1 MAERNLSIRLSVVD
15 GGKVKAE
22 LSEIGEKGER
32 SLKKIEAAATPAS
45 SGLKLLSS
53 AANDAKFQLQAATD
67 RLGMLGS
74 ILGKLGPAGLIA
86 GAGLAAV
93 GVGITAMVLPVANTA
108 DELANLA
115 QKTGVSVEA
124 LSALTYVAQMS
135 DTDLQGLVK
144 GLQRLSVAMFD
155 TQVQGEESSAALK
168 ALGVSA
174 VDASGQ
180 IRPTEQ
186 VLLDLADKFA
196 DMPDGADKAA
206 LAIKL
211 FGKEGMSLIPLL
223 NQGRAGITALM
234 EEAERFGL
242 VINSQTAQAAELL
255 NDNLDR
261 LRAMLEGVQRQIGAA
276 VIPVLADFTE
286 QVILAQGET
295 GSFSNELQRITSNR
309 EATLAFLESVASGL
323 AFIAESAVL
332 AKRVI
337 AQPFDSLS
345 VVGKDIETWFKT
357 DLLRSMKSMGYDPK
371 VIDAEIT
378 KLQTARDDYV
388 GAANDRLFNINQNPG
403 YVGRVQ
409 KFFDEQRR
417 TVRIMG
423 QKFVLDTEAQ
433 AKEVQAIYDKLL
445 PTLPRKPRPALDLS
459 GFEKPKPAEKLNEG
473 EAFLNQLRSRLTRTQ
488 DGEAAELRARALQI
502 EAKGYKGVAAE
513 AEQYIQVLEAIE
525 RQKEANKAFDAY
537 EKEEAASRKITEGLI
552 GSNRQRIEALQLQR
566 EMLDLT
572 DTERSVLQ
580 ARTDLE
586 KSAAAARKEANQI
599 EDAGLRAQTIQTIND
614 ALARQLPIV
623 EDLVRANAEYQRSFE
638 YGAKSALRTY
648 IDDATNA
655 AKRAQQ
661 VTTNAFRSMED
672 ALTKFVMTGKLD
684 FKSMADSIIADLVRI
699 QIQRSITLPLANWLG
714 SVLPRMGVGMGGG
727 TAGGS
732 TMPLGSS
739 DLMGTMANVA
749 HSGGVIGADALL
761 SRTVHPAIFAGAPR
775 FHTGGIVSGEV
786 PIIAQEGEVVFT
798 RGQMRALGGALGA
811 KSQPA
816 AVNVQVNVVNQAKG
830 VDARIEQQR
839 QPDGGLR
846 LDVFIEQIEGRMAR
860 AISQGTGIAPTL
872 ERRYGLNPAMGAVR

>member
-1 MAERNLSIRLSVVD
+1 MAERNLSIRLSVID

-74 ILGKLGPAGLIA
+74 VLGKLGPAGLLA
-86 GAGLAAV
+86 GASIAAL
-93 GVGITAMVLPVANTA
+93 GVGITALVMPVARVG
-108 DELANLA
+108 DEFFKLS

-124 LSALTYVAQMS
+124 LTALDYAAKLS
-135 DTDLQGLVK
+135 DVSTEGMTKALQK
-144 GLQRLSVAMFD
+144 LSVAMFD
-155 TQVQGEESSAALK
+155 TQINGVEGSAALR

-174 VDASGQ
+174 TDVNGQ

-186 VLLDLADKFA
+186 VLLDLADKFSA
-196 DMPDGADKAA
+196 MPDGADKAA
-206 LAIKL
+206 LAVKL
-211 FGKEGMSLIPLL
+211 FGKEGLSIIPFL

-234 EEAERFGL
+234 EEAQRLGL
-242 VINSQTAQAAELL
+242 VMSEDVARASEVF
-255 NDNLDR
+255 NDNLTR
-261 LRAMLEGVQRQIGAA
+261 LSAIFEGLQRQIGAA

-295 GSFSNELQRITSNR
+295 GSFTNELQRITANR

-371 VIDAEIT
+371 VIDAEIA

-388 GAANDRLFNINQNPG
+388 RAANDRLFNINQNPG
-403 YVGRVQ
+403 YVDRVQ
-409 KFFDEQRR
+409 KFFHEQRR
-417 TVRIMG
+417 TVRVMG

-433 AKEVQAIYDKLL
+433 AKEVQAIYDKFL
-445 PTLPRKPRPALDLS
+445 PTLPRKPRPSLDLS
-459 GFEKPKPAEKLNEG
+459 GFEKPKPAEKINEG
-473 EAFLNQLRSRLTRTQ
+473 EAFLNQLRARLTRTQ

-502 EAKGYKGVAAE
+502 EAKGYQGVAAQ

-525 RQKEANKAFDAY
+525 RQKEKDKAFDAF

-566 EMLDLT
+566 QMLDMT
-572 DTERSVLQ
+572 DADKAALQ

-586 KSAAAARKEANQI
+586 KAAAVARKEANQI
-599 EDAGLRAQTIQTIND
+599 EDPGLREQTIEAIND

-623 EDLVRANAEYQRSFE
+623 EDLVRANGEYQRSFE
-638 YGAKSALRTY
+638 YGAKSALRAY

-661 VTTNAFRSMED
+661 VTANAFKGMET
-672 ALTKFVMTGKLD
+672 ALTQFVMTGKLD
-684 FKSMADSIIADLVRI
+684 FKSLADSIISDLVRI
-699 QIQRSITLPLANWLG
+699 QIQRAITLPLANVMNGAMAGLDLG
-714 SVLPRMGVGMGGG
+714 SMWGSLFPSAQGNVFEGPALSAYRNTVVDRPTLFPFAQGAGFASVPRIGLMGEKPGSPGEAIMPLTRMRDGDLGVKVHG
-727 TAGGS
+727 GGS
-732 TMPLGSS
+732 T
-739 DLMGTMANVA
+739 
-749 HSGGVIGADALL
+749 VI
-761 SRTVHPAIFAGAPR
+761 
-775 FHTGGIVSGEV
+775 
-786 PIIAQEGEVVFT
+786 
-798 RGQMRALGGALGA
+798 
-811 KSQPA
+811 
-816 AVNVQVNVVNQAKG
+816 VNVIEAAGKG
-830 VDARIEQQR
+830 GQQQQR
-839 QPDGGLR
+839 TDSNGNQVI
-846 LDVFIEQIEGRMAR
+846 DVWVEQITAKVWGDVAR
-860 AISQGTGIAPTL
+860 GAGPGPGVLANT
-872 ERRYGLNPAMGAVR
+872 YGLNRVAGAY

>member
-74 ILGKLGPAGLIA
+74 VLGKLGPAGLIA
-86 GAGLAAV
+86 GASIAALGV
-93 GVGITAMVLPVANTA
+93 GVTALVMPVARVG
-108 DELANLA
+108 DEFYKLS
-115 QKTGVSVEA
+115 QKAGVSVEA
-124 LSALTYVAQMS
+124 LTALDYAANLSGVSAERLGKA
-135 DTDLQGLVK
+135 LQK
-144 GLQRLSVAMFD
+144 LSIAMFD
-155 TQVQGEESSAALK
+155 SQFGGAEGSKALK

-174 VDASGQ
+174 TDTAGQ
-180 IRPTEQ
+180 LRPAEK

-196 DMPDGADKAA
+196 NMPDGADKAA
-206 LAIKL
+206 LGMKL
-211 FGKEGMSLIPLL
+211 FGEEGIAMLPFL
-223 NQGRAGITALM
+223 NQGRAGIAALM
-234 EEAERFGL
+234 EEAQRLGL
-242 VINSQTAQAAELL
+242 VMSEDVARASEVF
-255 NDNLDR
+255 NDNLAR
-261 LRAMLEGVQRQIGAA
+261 MSAIFEGVQRQIGAA

-286 QVILAQGET
+286 RVILAQGET

-309 EATLAFLESVASGL
+309 EATLAFLEAIASGL

-357 DLLRSMKSMGYDPK
+357 ELLTFYKNYGFDAK
-371 VIDAEIT
+371 VIDAEIA
-378 KLQTARDDYV
+378 KLQGARDDYV
-388 GAANDRLFNINQNPG
+388 RAANDRLFNINQNPG
-403 YVGRVQ
+403 YVDRVA

-417 TVRIMG
+417 TVRVMG
-423 QKFVLDTEAQ
+423 QKFVLDTEVQ
-433 AKEVQAIYDKLL
+433 AKEVQAIYDKFL
-445 PTLPRKPRPALDLS
+445 PTLPRKASPALDLS
-459 GFEKPKPAEKLNEG
+459 GFQKPKPAEKINEG

-513 AEQYIQVLEAIE
+513 AEQYIQVLEAIQ
-525 RQKEANKAFDAY
+525 RQKEKDKAFDAF
-537 EKEEAASRKITEGLI
+537 EKESAASRKITEDLI
-552 GSNRQRIEALQLQR
+552 GANRQRIEALQLQR
-566 EMLDLT
+566 QMLDMT
-572 DTERSVLQ
+572 DGEKAALQ

-586 KSAAAARKEANQI
+586 KSATAARKEANQI
-599 EDAGLRAQTIQTIND
+599 EDAGLRAQTIQSIND

-623 EDLVRANAEYQRSFE
+623 EDLVRANAEYQSSFE

-684 FKSMADSIIADLVRI
+684 FKSLADSIIADLVRI

-714 SVLPRMGVGMGGG
+714 SVIPGMGGTSAG
-727 TAGGS
+727 TS
-732 TMPLGSS
+732 MPLGSG

-749 HSGGVIGADALL
+749 HSGGVIGSDALV
-761 SRTVHPAIFAGAPR
+761 SRPVNPGVFSGATR
-775 FHTGGIVSGEV
+775 FHTGGIVRGEV
-786 PIIAQEGEVVFT
+786 PIIAQEGEAVFT
-798 RGQMRALGGALGA
+798 RGQMRALGGALSA
-811 KSQPA
+811 RQPP
-816 AVNVQVNVVNQAKG
+816 AVNVQVNVVNKANG

>member
-1 MAERNLSIRLSVVD
+1 MAERNLSIRLSVID

-45 SGLKLLSS
+45 GGLKLLSS

-74 ILGKLGPAGLIA
+74 VLGKLGPAGLLVGASIA
-86 GAGLAAV
+86 AL
-93 GVGITAMVLPVANTA
+93 GVGITALVMPVARVG
-108 DELANLA
+108 DEFFKLS

-124 LSALTYVAQMS
+124 LTALDYAAKLS
-135 DTDLQGLVK
+135 DVSTEGMTKALQK
-144 GLQRLSVAMFD
+144 LSVAMFD
-155 TQVQGEESSAALK
+155 TQINGVEGSAALR

-174 VDASGQ
+174 TDVNGQ

-186 VLLDLADKFA
+186 VLLDLADKFSA
-196 DMPDGADKAA
+196 MPDGADKAA
-206 LAIKL
+206 LAVKL
-211 FGKEGMSLIPLL
+211 FGKEGLSIIPFL
-223 NQGRAGITALM
+223 NQGREGITALM
-234 EEAERFGL
+234 EEAQRLGL
-242 VINSQTAQAAELL
+242 VMSEDVARASEVF
-255 NDNLDR
+255 NDNLTR
-261 LRAMLEGVQRQIGAA
+261 LSAIFEGVQRQIGAA

-309 EATLAFLESVASGL
+309 EATLGFLESVASGL

-371 VIDAEIT
+371 VIDAEIA

-388 GAANDRLFNINQNPG
+388 RAANDRLFNINQNPG
-403 YVGRVQ
+403 YVDRVQ

-417 TVRIMG
+417 TVRVMG

-433 AKEVQAIYDKLL
+433 AKEVQAIYDKFL
-445 PTLPRKPRPALDLS
+445 PTLPRKPRPSLDLS
-459 GFEKPKPAEKLNEG
+459 GFEKPKPAEKINEG
-473 EAFLNQLRSRLTRTQ
+473 EAFLNQLRARLTRTQ

-502 EAKGYKGVAAE
+502 EAKGYQGVAAQ

-525 RQKEANKAFDAY
+525 RQKEKDKAFDAF

-566 EMLDLT
+566 QMLDMT
-572 DTERSVLQ
+572 DGEKAALQ

-586 KSAAAARKEANQI
+586 KAAAAARKEANQI
-599 EDAGLRAQTIQTIND
+599 EDPGLRAQTIEAIND

-623 EDLVRANAEYQRSFE
+623 EDLVRANGEYLRSFE
-638 YGAKSALRTY
+638 YGAKSALKSY

-661 VTTNAFRSMED
+661 VTANAFKGMES
-672 ALTKFVMTGKLD
+672 ALTQFVMTGKLD
-684 FKSMADSIIADLVRI
+684 FKSLADSIISDLVRI
-699 QIQRSITLPLANWLG
+699 QIQRTITLPLANVINGAMAGLDLG
-714 SVLPRMGVGMGGG
+714 SMWGSLFPSAQGNVFEGPVLSAYRNTVVDRPTLFPFAQGAGFASVPRIGLMGEKPGSPGEAIMPLTRMRDGDLGVKVHG
-727 TAGGS
+727 GGS
-732 TMPLGSS
+732 T
-739 DLMGTMANVA
+739 
-749 HSGGVIGADALL
+749 VI
-761 SRTVHPAIFAGAPR
+761 
-775 FHTGGIVSGEV
+775 
-786 PIIAQEGEVVFT
+786 
-798 RGQMRALGGALGA
+798 
-811 KSQPA
+811 
-816 AVNVQVNVVNQAKG
+816 VNVIEAAGKG
-830 VDARIEQQR
+830 GQQQQR
-839 QPDGGLR
+839 TDSNGNQVI
-846 LDVFIEQIEGRMAR
+846 DVWVEQITAKVWGDVAR
-860 AISQGTGIAPTL
+860 GAGPGPGVLANT
-872 ERRYGLNPAMGAVR
+872 YGLNRVAGAY

>member
-1 MAERNLSIRLSVVD
+1 MAERNLSIRLSVID

-45 SGLKLLSS
+45 GGLKLLSS

-74 ILGKLGPAGLIA
+74 VLGKLGPAGLLA
-86 GAGLAAV
+86 GASIAAL
-93 GVGITAMVLPVANTA
+93 GVGITALVMPVARVG
-108 DELANLA
+108 DEFFKLS

-124 LSALTYVAQMS
+124 LTALDYAAKLS
-135 DTDLQGLVK
+135 DVSTEGMTKALQK
-144 GLQRLSVAMFD
+144 LSVAMFD
-155 TQVQGEESSAALK
+155 TQINGVEGSAALR

-174 VDASGQ
+174 TDVNGQ

-186 VLLDLADKFA
+186 VLLDLAEKFSA
-196 DMPDGADKAA
+196 MPDGADKAA
-206 LAIKL
+206 LAVKL
-211 FGKEGMSLIPLL
+211 FGKEGLSIIPFL

-234 EEAERFGL
+234 EEAQRLGL
-242 VINSQTAQAAELL
+242 VMSEDVARASEVF
-255 NDNLDR
+255 NDNLTR
-261 LRAMLEGVQRQIGAA
+261 LSAIFEGVQRQIGAA

-295 GSFSNELQRITSNR
+295 GSFSNELQRITANR

-371 VIDAEIT
+371 VIDAEIA
-378 KLQTARDDYV
+378 KLQGARDDYV
-388 GAANDRLFNINQNPG
+388 RAANDRLFNINQNPG
-403 YVGRVQ
+403 YVDRVQ

-417 TVRIMG
+417 TVRVMG

-433 AKEVQAIYDKLL
+433 AKEVQAIYDKFL
-445 PTLPRKPRPALDLS
+445 PTLPRKPRPSLDLS
-459 GFEKPKPAEKLNEG
+459 GFEKPKPAEKINEG

-488 DGEAAELRARALQI
+488 EGEAAELRARALQI
-502 EAKGYKGVAAE
+502 EAKGYQGVAAQ

-525 RQKEANKAFDAY
+525 RQKEKDKAFDAF

-566 EMLDLT
+566 QMLDMT
-572 DTERSVLQ
+572 DAEKAALQ

-586 KSAAAARKEANQI
+586 KAAATARKEANQI
-599 EDAGLRAQTIQTIND
+599 EDPGLRAQTIAAIND
-614 ALARQLPIV
+614 ALARQLPIL
-623 EDLVRANAEYQRSFE
+623 EDLVRANGEYQRSFE
-638 YGAKSALRTY
+638 YGTKSALRTY

-661 VTTNAFRSMED
+661 VTANAFKGMET
-672 ALTKFVMTGKLD
+672 ALTQFVMTGKLD
-684 FKSMADSIIADLVRI
+684 FKSLADSIISDLVRI
-699 QIQRSITLPLANWLG
+699 QIQRAITLPLANVMNGAMAGLDLG
-714 SVLPRMGVGMGGG
+714 SMWGSLFPSAQGNVFEGPALSAYRNTVVDRPTLFPFAQGAGFASVPRIGLMGEKPGSPGEAIMPLTRMRDGDLGVKVHG
-727 TAGGS
+727 GGS
-732 TMPLGSS
+732 T
-739 DLMGTMANVA
+739 
-749 HSGGVIGADALL
+749 VI
-761 SRTVHPAIFAGAPR
+761 
-775 FHTGGIVSGEV
+775 
-786 PIIAQEGEVVFT
+786 
-798 RGQMRALGGALGA
+798 
-811 KSQPA
+811 
-816 AVNVQVNVVNQAKG
+816 VNVIEAAGKG
-830 VDARIEQQR
+830 GQQQQR
-839 QPDGGLR
+839 TDSNGNQVI
-846 LDVFIEQIEGRMAR
+846 DVWVEQITAKVWGDVAR
-860 AISQGTGIAPTL
+860 GAGPGPGVLANT
-872 ERRYGLNPAMGAVR
+872 YGLNRVAGAY

>member
-32 SLKKIEAAATPAS
+32 SLKKIEAASTPAS

-74 ILGKLGPAGLIA
+74 VLGKLGPAGLLA
-86 GAGLAAV
+86 GASIAAL
-93 GVGITAMVLPVANTA
+93 GVGITALVMPVARVG
-108 DELANLA
+108 DEFFKLS
-115 QKTGVSVEA
+115 QKAGVSVEA
-124 LSALTYVAQMS
+124 LTALDYAANLSGVTAERLGKA
-135 DTDLQGLVK
+135 LQK
-144 GLQRLSVAMFD
+144 LSIAMFD
-155 TQVQGEESSAALK
+155 SQFGGAEGSKALK

-174 VDASGQ
+174 TDTAGQ
-180 IRPTEQ
+180 LRPTEQ

-196 DMPDGADKAA
+196 RMPDGADKAA
-206 LAIKL
+206 LGIKL
-211 FGKEGMSLIPLL
+211 FGEEGIALLPFL

-234 EEAERFGL
+234 DEAQRLGL
-242 VINSQTAQAAELL
+242 VMSEDVARASEVF
-255 NDNLDR
+255 NDNLAR
-261 LRAMLEGVQRQIGAA
+261 MSAIFEGVQRQIGAA

-337 AQPFDSLS
+337 AQPFNSLS

-357 DLLRSMKSMGYDPK
+357 EVLKSAKNYGFNAQA
-371 VIDAEIT
+371 VDAEIT
-378 KLQTARDDYV
+378 KLKAARDDYV
-388 GAANDRLFNINQNPG
+388 RSANDRLFNINQNPG
-403 YVGRVQ
+403 YVDRVQ

-417 TVRIMG
+417 TVRVMG

-445 PTLPRKPRPALDLS
+445 PTLPRPARAPLSLDLT

-473 EAFLNQLRSRLTRTQ
+473 EAFLNQLRARLTRTQ

-502 EAKGYKGVAAE
+502 EAKGYQGVAAD

-525 RQKEANKAFDAY
+525 RQKEANKAFDAF

-552 GSNRQRIEALQLQR
+552 GNNRQRIEALQLQR
-566 EMLDLT
+566 EMLDLSDT
-572 DTERSVLQ
+572 DRAILQ

-586 KSAAAARKEANQI
+586 KAAAAARKEANQL
-599 EDAGLRAQTIQTIND
+599 EDAGLRVQTIEAIND

-638 YGAKSALRTY
+638 YGAKSALKSY

-661 VTTNAFRSMED
+661 VTVNAFRSMED
-672 ALTKFVMTGKLD
+672 ALTRFVMTGKLD
-684 FKSMADSIIADLVRI
+684 FRSLADSIVADLVRI
-699 QIQRSITLPLANWLG
+699 QIQRAITLPLANWLG
-714 SVLPRMGVGMGGG
+714 SVIPGMGSAS
-727 TAGGS
+727 TGS
-732 TMPLGSS
+732 AFPAGSS

-749 HSGGVIGADALL
+749 HSGGVIGTDALTTR
-761 SRTVHPAIFAGAPR
+761 SVHPALFTNAPR
-775 FHTGGIVSGEV
+775 FHTGGIVRGEV
-786 PIIAQEGEVVFT
+786 PIIAQEGEAVFT
-798 RGQMRALGGALGA
+798 RGQMRALGGALSA
-811 KSQPA
+811 RQQPP
-816 AVNVQVNVVNQAKG
+816 AVNVQVNVVNKANG

-872 ERRYGLNPAMGAVR
+872 ERRYGLNPAMGALR

>member
-74 ILGKLGPAGLIA
+74 VLGKLGPAGLIA

-93 GVGITAMVLPVANTA
+93 GIGITALVLPVANTA

-155 TQVQGEESSAALK
+155 TQVQGEEGSAALK

-196 DMPDGADKAA
+196 NMPDGADKAA

-295 GSFSNELQRITSNR
+295 GSFSNELQRITANR

-371 VIDAEIT
+371 VIDAEIA
-378 KLQTARDDYV
+378 KLKTARDDYV
-388 GAANDRLFNINQNPG
+388 RVANDRLFNINQYPG
-403 YVGRVQ
+403 YVDRVQ

-417 TVRIMG
+417 TVRVMG

-433 AKEVQAIYDKLL
+433 AKEVQAVYDKFL
-445 PTLPRKPRPALDLS
+445 PTLPRKPRPSLDLS
-459 GFEKPKPAEKLNEG
+459 GFEKPQPAEKLNEG
-473 EAFLNQLRSRLTRTQ
+473 EAFLNQLRARLTRTQ

-502 EAKGYKGVAAE
+502 EAKGYQGVAAQ

-525 RQKEANKAFDAY
+525 RQKEKDKAFDAY
-537 EKEEAASRKITEGLI
+537 EKEETSSRKITEGLI

-566 EMLDLT
+566 QMLDMT
-572 DTERSVLQ
+572 DGEKAALQ

-586 KSAAAARKEANQI
+586 KAVAAARKEANQI
-599 EDAGLRAQTIQTIND
+599 EDPGLRAQTIAAIND

-623 EDLVRANAEYQRSFE
+623 EDLVRANGEYQRSFE

-661 VTTNAFRSMED
+661 VTANAFKGMES
-672 ALTKFVMTGKLD
+672 ALTQFVMTGKLD
-684 FKSMADSIIADLVRI
+684 FKSLADSIISDLVRI
-699 QIQRSITLPLANWLG
+699 QIQRSITLPLANAMNGAMAGLDLG
-714 SVLPRMGVGMGGG
+714 SMWGSLFPSAQGNVFEGPALSAYRNKVVDRPTLFPFAQGAGFASVPRIGLMGEKPGSPGEAIMPLTRMRDGDLGVKVHG
-727 TAGGS
+727 GGS
-732 TMPLGSS
+732 T
-739 DLMGTMANVA
+739 
-749 HSGGVIGADALL
+749 VI
-761 SRTVHPAIFAGAPR
+761 
-775 FHTGGIVSGEV
+775 
-786 PIIAQEGEVVFT
+786 
-798 RGQMRALGGALGA
+798 
-811 KSQPA
+811 
-816 AVNVQVNVVNQAKG
+816 VNVIEAAGKG
-830 VDARIEQQR
+830 GQQQQR
-839 QPDGGLR
+839 TDSNGNQVI
-846 LDVFIEQIEGRMAR
+846 DVWVEQITAKVWGDVAR
-860 AISQGTGIAPTL
+860 GAGPGPGVLANT
-872 ERRYGLNPAMGAVR
+872 YGLNRVAGAY

>member
-1 MAERNLSIRLSVVD
+1 MAERNLSIRLSVID

-74 ILGKLGPAGLIA
+74 VLGKLGPAGLIA
-86 GAGLAAV
+86 GASIAAL
-93 GVGITAMVLPVANTA
+93 GVGITALVMPVARVG
-108 DELANLA
+108 DEFFKLS

-124 LSALTYVAQMS
+124 LTALDYAAKLS
-135 DTDLQGLVK
+135 DVSTEGMTKALQK
-144 GLQRLSVAMFD
+144 LSVAMFD
-155 TQVQGEESSAALK
+155 TQINGVEGSAALR

-174 VDASGQ
+174 TDVNGQ

-186 VLLDLADKFA
+186 VLLDLADKFSA
-196 DMPDGADKAA
+196 MPDGADKAA
-206 LAIKL
+206 LAVKL
-211 FGKEGMSLIPLL
+211 FGKEGLSIIPFL

-234 EEAERFGL
+234 EEAQRLGL
-242 VINSQTAQAAELL
+242 VMSEDVARASEVF
-255 NDNLDR
+255 NDNLTR
-261 LRAMLEGVQRQIGAA
+261 LSAIFEGVQRQIGAA

-295 GSFSNELQRITSNR
+295 DSFSNELQRITANR

-371 VIDAEIT
+371 VIDAEIA
-378 KLQTARDDYV
+378 KLQGARDDYV
-388 GAANDRLFNINQNPG
+388 RAANDRLFNINQNPG
-403 YVGRVQ
+403 YVDRVQ

-417 TVRIMG
+417 TVRVMG

-433 AKEVQAIYDKLL
+433 AKEVQVIYDKFL
-445 PTLPRKPRPALDLS
+445 PTLPRKPRPSLDLS

-473 EAFLNQLRSRLTRTQ
+473 EAFLNQLRARLTRTQ

-502 EAKGYKGVAAE
+502 EAKGYQGVAAQ

-525 RQKEANKAFDAY
+525 RQKEKDKAFDAF

-566 EMLDLT
+566 QMLDMA
-572 DTERSVLQ
+572 DAEKAALQ

-586 KSAAAARKEANQI
+586 KAASAARKEANQI
-599 EDAGLRAQTIQTIND
+599 EDPGLRAQTIAAIND

-623 EDLVRANAEYQRSFE
+623 EDLVRANGEYQRSFE

-661 VTTNAFRSMED
+661 VTANAFKGMET
-672 ALTKFVMTGKLD
+672 ALTQFVMTGKLD
-684 FKSMADSIIADLVRI
+684 FKSLADSIISDLVRI
-699 QIQRSITLPLANWLG
+699 QIQRSITLPLANVMNGAMAGLDLG
-714 SVLPRMGVGMGGG
+714 SMWGSLFPSAQGNVFEGPALSAYRNTVVDRPTLFPFAQGAGFANVPRIGLMGEKPGSPGEAIMPLTRMRDGDLGVKVHG
-727 TAGGS
+727 GGS
-732 TMPLGSS
+732 T
-739 DLMGTMANVA
+739 
-749 HSGGVIGADALL
+749 VI
-761 SRTVHPAIFAGAPR
+761 
-775 FHTGGIVSGEV
+775 
-786 PIIAQEGEVVFT
+786 
-798 RGQMRALGGALGA
+798 
-811 KSQPA
+811 
-816 AVNVQVNVVNQAKG
+816 VNVIEAAGKG
-830 VDARIEQQR
+830 GQQQQR
-839 QPDGGLR
+839 TDSNGNQVI
-846 LDVFIEQIEGRMAR
+846 DVWVEQITAKVWGDVAR
-860 AISQGTGIAPTL
+860 GAGPGPGVLANT
-872 ERRYGLNPAMGAVR
+872 YGLNRVAGAY

>member
-1 MAERNLSIRLSVVD
+1 MAERNLSIRLSVID

-32 SLKKIEAAATPAS
+32 SLKEIEAASTPAS

-74 ILGKLGPAGLIA
+74 VLGKLGPAGLLA
-86 GAGLAAV
+86 GASIAAL
-93 GVGITAMVLPVANTA
+93 GVGITALVMPVARVG
-108 DELANLA
+108 DEFFKLS

-124 LSALTYVAQMS
+124 LTALDYAAKLS
-135 DTDLQGLVK
+135 DVSTEGMTKALQK
-144 GLQRLSVAMFD
+144 LSVAMFD
-155 TQVQGEESSAALK
+155 TQINGVEGSAALR

-174 VDASGQ
+174 TDVNGQ

-186 VLLDLADKFA
+186 VLLDLTDKFSA
-196 DMPDGADKAA
+196 MPDGADKAA
-206 LAIKL
+206 LAVKL
-211 FGKEGMSLIPLL
+211 FGKEGLSIIPFL

-234 EEAERFGL
+234 EEAQRLGL
-242 VINSQTAQAAELL
+242 VMSEDVARASEVF
-255 NDNLDR
+255 NDNLTR
-261 LRAMLEGVQRQIGAA
+261 LSAIFEGVQRQIGAA

-295 GSFSNELQRITSNR
+295 GSFSNELQRITANR
-309 EATLAFLESVASGL
+309 EATLGFLESVASGL

-371 VIDAEIT
+371 VIDAEIA
-378 KLQTARDDYV
+378 KLQGARDDYV
-388 GAANDRLFNINQNPG
+388 RAANDRLFNINQNPG
-403 YVGRVQ
+403 YVDRVQ

-417 TVRIMG
+417 TVRVMG

-433 AKEVQAIYDKLL
+433 AKEVQAIYDKFL
-445 PTLPRKPRPALDLS
+445 PTLPRKPRPSLDLS

-473 EAFLNQLRSRLTRTQ
+473 EAFLNQLRARLTRTQ

-502 EAKGYKGVAAE
+502 EAKGYQGVAAQ

-525 RQKEANKAFDAY
+525 RQKEKDKAFDAF

-566 EMLDLT
+566 QMLDMT
-572 DTERSVLQ
+572 DAEKAALQ

-586 KSAAAARKEANQI
+586 KAAAAARKEANQI
-599 EDAGLRAQTIQTIND
+599 EDPGLRQQTIEAIND

-623 EDLVRANAEYQRSFE
+623 EDLVRANGEYQRSFE

-661 VTTNAFRSMED
+661 VTANAFKGMES
-672 ALTKFVMTGKLD
+672 ALTQFVMTGKLD
-684 FKSMADSIIADLVRI
+684 FKSLADSIISDLVRI
-699 QIQRSITLPLANWLG
+699 QIQRSITLPLANAMNGAMAGLDLG
-714 SVLPRMGVGMGGG
+714 LMWGSLFPSAQGNVFEGPALSAYRNTVVDRPTLFPFAQGAGFASVPRIGLMGEKPGSPGEAIMPLTRMRDGDLGVKVHG
-727 TAGGS
+727 GGS
-732 TMPLGSS
+732 T
-739 DLMGTMANVA
+739 
-749 HSGGVIGADALL
+749 VI
-761 SRTVHPAIFAGAPR
+761 
-775 FHTGGIVSGEV
+775 
-786 PIIAQEGEVVFT
+786 
-798 RGQMRALGGALGA
+798 
-811 KSQPA
+811 
-816 AVNVQVNVVNQAKG
+816 VNVIEAAGKG
-830 VDARIEQQR
+830 GQQQQR
-839 QPDGGLR
+839 TDSNGNQVI
-846 LDVFIEQIEGRMAR
+846 DVWVEQITAKVWGDVAR
-860 AISQGTGIAPTL
+860 GAGPGPGVLANT
-872 ERRYGLNPAMGAVR
+872 YGLNRVAGAY

>member
-74 ILGKLGPAGLIA
+74 VLGKLGPAGLIA
-86 GAGLAAV
+86 GAGIAAL
-93 GVGITAMVLPVANTA
+93 GVGITALVVPVARVG
-108 DELANLA
+108 DEFFKLS

-124 LSALTYVAQMS
+124 LTALDYAAKLS
-135 DTDLQGLVK
+135 DVSTEGLTKALQK
-144 GLQRLSVAMFD
+144 LSVAMFD
-155 TQVQGEESSAALK
+155 TQINGVEGSAALK

-174 VDASGQ
+174 TDVNGQ

-186 VLLDLADKFA
+186 VLLDLAEKFSA
-196 DMPDGADKAA
+196 MPDGADKAA
-206 LAIKL
+206 LAVKL
-211 FGKEGMSLIPLL
+211 FGKEGLAIVPFL
-223 NQGRAGITALM
+223 NQGREGITALM
-234 EEAERFGL
+234 EEAQRLGL
-242 VINSQTAQAAELL
+242 VMSEDVARASEVF
-255 NDNLDR
+255 NDNLTR
-261 LRAMLEGVQRQIGAA
+261 LSAIFEGVQRQIGAA

-295 GSFSNELQRITSNR
+295 GSFSNELQRITANR

-345 VVGKDIETWFKT
+345 VVGKEIETWFKT

-371 VIDAEIT
+371 VIDSEIA
-378 KLQTARDDYV
+378 KLQGSRDDYV
-388 GAANDRLFNINQNPG
+388 RAANDRLFNINQNPG
-403 YVGRVQ
+403 YVDRVQ

-417 TVRIMG
+417 TVRVMG

-445 PTLPRKPRPALDLS
+445 PTLPRKPRPPLDLS

-473 EAFLNQLRSRLTRTQ
+473 EAFLNQLRARLTRTQ

-513 AEQYIQVLEAIE
+513 AELYIQVLEAIE

-566 EMLDLT
+566 EMLDLS
-572 DTERSVLQ
+572 DAERAVLQ

-586 KSAAAARKEANQI
+586 KAAAAARKEANQL
-599 EDAGLRAQTIQTIND
+599 EDAGLRVQTLEAIND
-614 ALARQLPIV
+614 ALARQLPVV

-638 YGAKSALRTY
+638 YGAKSALKSY

-661 VTTNAFRSMED
+661 VTVNAFRSMED
-672 ALTKFVMTGKLD
+672 ALTRFVMTGKLD
-684 FKSMADSIIADLVRI
+684 FRSLADSIVADLVRI
-699 QIQRSITLPLANWLG
+699 QIQRAITLPLANWLG
-714 SVLPRMGVGMGGG
+714 TVIPGMGATTGG
-727 TAGGS
+727 AF
-732 TMPLGSS
+732 PAGSS

-749 HSGGVIGADALL
+749 HSGGLIGTDALMTR
-761 SRTVHPAIFAGAPR
+761 SVHPALFTNAPR
-775 FHTGGIVSGEV
+775 FHTGGIVRGEV
-786 PIIAQEGEVVFT
+786 PIIAQEGEAVFT
-798 RGQMRALGGALGA
+798 RGQMRALGGALSA
-811 KSQPA
+811 KQQPP
-816 AVNVQVNVVNQAKG
+816 AVNVQVNVVNKANG

>member
-1 MAERNLSIRLSVVD
+1 MAERNLSIRLSVID

-45 SGLKLLSS
+45 GGLKLLSS

-74 ILGKLGPAGLIA
+74 VLGKLGPAGLLA
-86 GAGLAAV
+86 GASIAAL
-93 GVGITAMVLPVANTA
+93 GVGITALVMPVARVG
-108 DELANLA
+108 DEFFKLS
-115 QKTGVSVEA
+115 QKTGGSVEA
-124 LSALTYVAQMS
+124 LTALDYAAKLS
-135 DTDLQGLVK
+135 DVSTEGMTKALQK
-144 GLQRLSVAMFD
+144 LSVAMFD
-155 TQVQGEESSAALK
+155 TQINGVEGSAALR

-174 VDASGQ
+174 TDVNGQ

-186 VLLDLADKFA
+186 VLLDLADKFSA
-196 DMPDGADKAA
+196 MPDGADKAA
-206 LAIKL
+206 LAVKL
-211 FGKEGMSLIPLL
+211 FGKEGLSIIPFL

-234 EEAERFGL
+234 EEAQRLGL
-242 VINSQTAQAAELL
+242 VMSEDVARASEVF
-255 NDNLDR
+255 NDNLTR
-261 LRAMLEGVQRQIGAA
+261 LSAIFEGVQRQIGAA

-295 GSFSNELQRITSNR
+295 GSFTNELQRITSNR
-309 EATLAFLESVASGL
+309 EATLTFLESVASGL

-371 VIDAEIT
+371 AIDAEIA

-388 GAANDRLFNINQNPG
+388 RAANDRLFNINQNPG
-403 YVGRVQ
+403 YVDRVQ

-417 TVRIMG
+417 TVRVMG

-433 AKEVQAIYDKLL
+433 AKEVQAIYDKFL
-445 PTLPRKPRPALDLS
+445 PTLLRKPRPSLDLS
-459 GFEKPKPAEKLNEG
+459 GFEKPKPAEKINEG
-473 EAFLNQLRSRLTRTQ
+473 EAFLNQLRARLTRTQ

-502 EAKGYKGVAAE
+502 EAKGYQAVAAQ

-525 RQKEANKAFDAY
+525 RQKEKDKAFDAF

-566 EMLDLT
+566 QMLDMT
-572 DTERSVLQ
+572 DADKAALQ
-580 ARTDLE
+580 ARADLE
-586 KSAAAARKEANQI
+586 KAAAAARKEANQI
-599 EDAGLRAQTIQTIND
+599 EDPGLRAQTIAAIND

-623 EDLVRANAEYQRSFE
+623 EDLVRANGEYQRSFE

-661 VTTNAFRSMED
+661 VTANAFKGMET
-672 ALTKFVMTGKLD
+672 ALTQFVMTGKLD
-684 FKSMADSIIADLVRI
+684 FKSLADSIISDLVRI
-699 QIQRSITLPLANWLG
+699 QIQRAITLPLANVMNGAMAGLDLG
-714 SVLPRMGVGMGGG
+714 SMWGSLFPSAQGNVFEGPALSAYRNTVVDRPTLFPFAQGAGFASVPRIGLMGEKPGSPGEAIMPLTRMRDGDLGVKVHS
-727 TAGGS
+727 GGS
-732 TMPLGSS
+732 T
-739 DLMGTMANVA
+739 
-749 HSGGVIGADALL
+749 VI
-761 SRTVHPAIFAGAPR
+761 
-775 FHTGGIVSGEV
+775 
-786 PIIAQEGEVVFT
+786 
-798 RGQMRALGGALGA
+798 
-811 KSQPA
+811 
-816 AVNVQVNVVNQAKG
+816 VNVIEAAGKG
-830 VDARIEQQR
+830 GQQQQR
-839 QPDGGLR
+839 TDSNGNQVI
-846 LDVFIEQIEGRMAR
+846 DVWVEQITAKVWGDVAR
-860 AISQGTGIAPTL
+860 GAGPGPGVLANT
-872 ERRYGLNPAMGAVR
+872 YGLNRVAGAY

>member
-1 MAERNLSIRLSVVD
+1 MAERNLSIRLSVID

-45 SGLKLLSS
+45 GGLKLLSS

-74 ILGKLGPAGLIA
+74 VLGKLGPAGLLA
-86 GAGLAAV
+86 GASIAAL
-93 GVGITAMVLPVANTA
+93 GVGITALVMPVARVG
-108 DELANLA
+108 DEFFKLS

-124 LSALTYVAQMS
+124 LTALDYAAKLS
-135 DTDLQGLVK
+135 DVSTEGMTKALQK
-144 GLQRLSVAMFD
+144 LSVAMFD
-155 TQVQGEESSAALK
+155 TQINGVDGSAALR

-174 VDASGQ
+174 TDVNGQ

-186 VLLDLADKFA
+186 VLLDLADKFSA
-196 DMPDGADKAA
+196 MPDGADKAA
-206 LAIKL
+206 LAVRL
-211 FGKEGMSLIPLL
+211 FGKEGLSIIPFL

-234 EEAERFGL
+234 EEAQRLGL
-242 VINSQTAQAAELL
+242 VMSEDVARASEVF
-255 NDNLDR
+255 NDNLTR
-261 LRAMLEGVQRQIGAA
+261 LSAIFEGVQRQIGAA

-295 GSFSNELQRITSNR
+295 DSFTNELQRITANR

-371 VIDAEIT
+371 VIDAEIA

-388 GAANDRLFNINQNPG
+388 RAANDRLFNINQNPG
-403 YVGRVQ
+403 YVDRVQ

-417 TVRIMG
+417 TVRVMG

-433 AKEVQAIYDKLL
+433 AKEVQAIYDKFL
-445 PTLPRKPRPALDLS
+445 PTLPRKPRPSLDLS
-459 GFEKPKPAEKLNEG
+459 GFEKPKPAEKINEG
-473 EAFLNQLRSRLTRTQ
+473 EAFLNQLRARLTRTQ

-502 EAKGYKGVAAE
+502 EAKGYQGVAAE

-537 EKEEAASRKITEGLI
+537 EKEETSSRKITEGLI

-566 EMLDLT
+566 QMLDMT
-572 DTERSVLQ
+572 DGEKAALQ

-586 KSAAAARKEANQI
+586 KAAAAARKEANQI
-599 EDAGLRAQTIQTIND
+599 EDPGLRAQTIEAIND

-623 EDLVRANAEYQRSFE
+623 EDLVRANGEYLRSFE
-638 YGAKSALRTY
+638 YGAKSALKSY

-661 VTTNAFRSMED
+661 VTANAFKGMES
-672 ALTKFVMTGKLD
+672 ALTQFVMTGKLD
-684 FKSMADSIIADLVRI
+684 FKSLADSIISDLVRI
-699 QIQRSITLPLANWLG
+699 QIQRTITLPLANVINGAMAGLDLG
-714 SVLPRMGVGMGGG
+714 SMWGSLFPSAQGNVFEGPVLSAYRNTVVDRPTLFPFAQGAGFASVPRIGLMGEKPGSPGEAIMPLTRMRDGDLGVKVHG
-727 TAGGS
+727 GGS
-732 TMPLGSS
+732 T
-739 DLMGTMANVA
+739 
-749 HSGGVIGADALL
+749 VI
-761 SRTVHPAIFAGAPR
+761 
-775 FHTGGIVSGEV
+775 
-786 PIIAQEGEVVFT
+786 
-798 RGQMRALGGALGA
+798 
-811 KSQPA
+811 
-816 AVNVQVNVVNQAKG
+816 VNVIEAAGKG
-830 VDARIEQQR
+830 GQQQQR
-839 QPDGGLR
+839 TDSNGNQVI
-846 LDVFIEQIEGRMAR
+846 DVWVEQITAKVWGDVAR
-860 AISQGTGIAPTL
+860 GAGPGPGVLANT
-872 ERRYGLNPAMGAVR
+872 YGLNRVAGAY

>member
-1 MAERNLSIRLSVVD
+1 MAERNLSIRLSVID

-32 SLKKIEAAATPAS
+32 SLKKIEAAAMPAS
-45 SGLKLLSS
+45 GGLKLLSS

-74 ILGKLGPAGLIA
+74 VLGKLGPAGLLA
-86 GAGLAAV
+86 GASIAAL
-93 GVGITAMVLPVANTA
+93 GVGITALVMPVARVG
-108 DELANLA
+108 DEFFKLS

-124 LSALTYVAQMS
+124 LTALDYAAKLS
-135 DTDLQGLVK
+135 DVSTEGMTKALQK
-144 GLQRLSVAMFD
+144 LSVAMFD
-155 TQVQGEESSAALK
+155 TQINGVEGSAALR

-174 VDASGQ
+174 TDVNGQ

-186 VLLDLADKFA
+186 VLLDLADKFSA
-196 DMPDGADKAA
+196 MPDGADKAA
-206 LAIKL
+206 LAVKL
-211 FGKEGMSLIPLL
+211 FGKEGLSIIPFL

-234 EEAERFGL
+234 EEAQRLGL
-242 VINSQTAQAAELL
+242 VMSEDVARASEIF
-255 NDNLDR
+255 NDNLTR
-261 LRAMLEGVQRQIGAA
+261 LSAIFEGVQRQIGAA

-295 GSFSNELQRITSNR
+295 GSFSNELQRITANR
-309 EATLAFLESVASGL
+309 EATLGFLESVASGL

-371 VIDAEIT
+371 VIDAEIA

-388 GAANDRLFNINQNPG
+388 RAANDRLFNINQNPG
-403 YVGRVQ
+403 YVDRVQ

-417 TVRIMG
+417 TVRVMG

-433 AKEVQAIYDKLL
+433 AKEVQAIYDKFL
-445 PTLPRKPRPALDLS
+445 PTLPRKPRPSLDLS
-459 GFEKPKPAEKLNEG
+459 GFEKPKPAEKINEG

-502 EAKGYKGVAAE
+502 EAKGYQGVAAQ

-525 RQKEANKAFDAY
+525 RQKEKDKAFDAF

-566 EMLDLT
+566 QMLDMT
-572 DTERSVLQ
+572 DGEKVALQ

-586 KSAAAARKEANQI
+586 KAAAVARKEANQI
-599 EDAGLRAQTIQTIND
+599 EDPGLRAQTIAAIND

-623 EDLVRANAEYQRSFE
+623 EDLVRANGEYQRSFE

-661 VTTNAFRSMED
+661 VTANAFKGMES
-672 ALTKFVMTGKLD
+672 ALTQFVMTGKLD
-684 FKSMADSIIADLVRI
+684 FKSLADSIISDLVRI
-699 QIQRSITLPLANWLG
+699 QIQRAITLPLANVMNGAMDGLDFGSMWGSLFPSAQGNVFEGPALSAYRNTVVDRPTLFPFAQGAGFASVPRIGLMGEKPGSPGEAIMPLTRMRDGDLG
-714 SVLPRMGVGMGGG
+714 VKVHG
-727 TAGGS
+727 GGS
-732 TMPLGSS
+732 T
-739 DLMGTMANVA
+739 
-749 HSGGVIGADALL
+749 VI
-761 SRTVHPAIFAGAPR
+761 
-775 FHTGGIVSGEV
+775 
-786 PIIAQEGEVVFT
+786 
-798 RGQMRALGGALGA
+798 
-811 KSQPA
+811 
-816 AVNVQVNVVNQAKG
+816 VNVIEAAGKG
-830 VDARIEQQR
+830 GQQQQR
-839 QPDGGLR
+839 TDSNGNQVI
-846 LDVFIEQIEGRMAR
+846 DVWVEQITAKVWGDVAR
-860 AISQGTGIAPTL
+860 GAGPGPGVLANT
-872 ERRYGLNPAMGAVR
+872 YGLNRVAGAY